1 MAAPRP
7 PAKPAPDAPG
17 GREPD
22 AYRPTTRRRQLLLAV
37 LAVATVVVIAVQML
51 RPHQQLMGAK
61 AARADAARAQACPPG
76 AASATPG
83 CPGGRMDVVVLPAAP
98 ASPAAS
104 R

>member
-76 AASATPG
+76 AASAAPG
-83 CPGGRMDVVVLPAAP
+83 CPGGRMDVIVLPAAP
-98 ASPAAS
+98 AAS

>member
-37 LAVATVVVIAVQML
+37 LAVATVVMIAVQML